1 MNIVNAIKASCSSN
15 GTSFCSWNEIVNTL
29 RVWGEQVEDWPLKMA
44 LSDLK
49 KSGVITFPDR
59 GPAARSRYSV
69 VDPNFVPTPKIQQE
83 QPRLQVAAQEV
94 PALDRVQLVVLDADD
109 AEVPANLYDQD
120 EYLQRL
126 AAEQTPCFGGWVPKA
141 KACGSCPLASS
152 CRLAAA
158 AILHRMMVEAAAK
171 PEAEAEQTVDTD
183 ADAEDDVQINLD
195 APEPARVERHTLVA
209 VPISCFCSKCENLI
223 SQGTMAVV
231 LDEGGVFHENCAP

>member
-1 MNIVNAIKASCSSN
+1 MNLVAKIAEYGGRPVHFNELQDAVRGHLSPAALK
-15 GTSFCSWNEIVNTL
+15 NEIRTL
-29 RVWGEQVEDWPLKMA
+29 R
-44 LSDLK
+44 S
-49 KSGVITFPDR
+49 SGVITTTTKWTGTPWSQLEFMLVPDANVSATA
-59 GPAARSRYSV
+59 PV
-69 VDPNFVPTPKIQQE
+69 QNLEF
-83 QPRLQVAAQEV
+83 EV
-94 PALDRVQLVVLDADD
+94 PALERVQLVVLDADD
-109 AEVPANLYDQD
+109 AEVPATIYDED

-171 PEAEAEQTVDTD
+171 PEADQTIDNDV
-183 ADAEDDVQINLD
+183 DAEDEVQINLD
-195 APEPARVERHTLVA
+195 APEPARVERPTLVA

>member
-1 MNIVNAIKASCSSN
+1 M
-15 GTSFCSWNEIVNTL
+15 TL
-29 RVWGEQVEDWPLKMA
+29 T
-44 LSDLK
+44 
-49 KSGVITFPDR
+49 IT
-59 GPAARSRYSV
+59 GSVPAAPV
-69 VDPNFVPTPKIQQE
+69 QNLEF
-83 QPRLQVAAQEV
+83 EV
-94 PALDRVQLVVLDADD
+94 PALERVQLVVLDADD
-109 AEVPANLYDQD
+109 AEVPATIYDQD

-158 AILHRMMVEAAAK
+158 AILHRMMQEAAAK
-171 PEAEAEQTVDTD
+171 PETE
-183 ADAEDDVQINLD
+183 ADAEDDVQINVD

>member
-1 MNIVNAIKASCSSN
+1 MNLVAKIAEYGRPVHFNELQDAVRGLLSPAALK
-15 GTSFCSWNEIVNTL
+15 NEIRTL
-29 RVWGEQVEDWPLKMA
+29 R
-44 LSDLK
+44 S
-49 KSGVITFPDR
+49 SGVITTTTKWTGTPWSQLEFMLVPDANV
-59 GPAARSRYSV
+59 PATA
-69 VDPNFVPTPKIQQE
+69 PTRTME
-83 QPRLQVAAQEV
+83 FEV
-94 PALDRVQLVVLDADD
+94 PALERVQLVVLDADD
-109 AEVPANLYDQD
+109 AEVPATIYDED

-158 AILHRMMVEAAAK
+158 AILHRMMVEAAK

-195 APEPARVERHTLVA
+195 APPPACVERHTLVA

>member
-1 MNIVNAIKASCSSN
+1 MNIVAKIAEYGGRPVAYTELQEAVRGLLSPAQLKA
-15 GTSFCSWNEIVNTL
+15 ELNTL
-29 RVWGEQVEDWPLKMA
+29 RASGYVTSTTKWSATPWNGLELILVDEVAPPLA
-44 LSDLK
+44 S
-49 KSGVITFPDR
+49 
-59 GPAARSRYSV
+59 PAQTLE
-69 VDPNFVPTPKIQQE
+69 F
-83 QPRLQVAAQEV
+83 EV
-94 PALDRVQLVVLDADD
+94 PALERVQLVVLDADD
-109 AEVPANLYDQD
+109 EVPATLYDED

-171 PEAEAEQTVDTD
+171 PETEAEQTVDN
-183 ADAEDDVQINLD
+183 DAEDEVQINLD

>member
-1 MNIVNAIKASCSSN
+1 MNIAAKITNKVAEFGRPVAYNELQEALKGQLSSTELKNELRTLRAS
-15 GTSFCSWNEIVNTL
+15 GVVTSTLEWSTTPWNRLEIVL
-29 RVWGEQVEDWPLKMA
+29 CD
-44 LSDLK
+44 
-49 KSGVITFPDR
+49 
-59 GPAARSRYSV
+59 
-69 VDPNFVPTPKIQQE
+69 
-83 QPRLQVAAQEV
+83 AAQSVRTLDFEV
-94 PALDRVQLVVLDADD
+94 PALNRVQLVLIDSDA
-109 AEVPANLYDQD
+109 AEVPATIYDED

-171 PEAEAEQTVDTD
+171 PEADQTIDND